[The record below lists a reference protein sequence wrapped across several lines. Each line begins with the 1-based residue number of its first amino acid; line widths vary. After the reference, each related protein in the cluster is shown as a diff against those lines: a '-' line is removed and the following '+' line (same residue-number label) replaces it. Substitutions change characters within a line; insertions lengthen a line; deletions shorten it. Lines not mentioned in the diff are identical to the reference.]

1 MLVMKLTKVTK
12 KMAKEI
18 WKRVPISRFPDYEVS
33 NLGRVRRG
41 KFVRKLTKVSC
52 GYLQVGLYNHCRHRR
67 YYVHRLVAMAFL
79 PNEDLSL
86 DVNHIDGDKTNN
98 RVDNLEWCTRSENH
112 KHAYRIGLKKT
123 TEKQREVAR
132 ITGLHTKNLV
142 PQKRKPV
149 ACFKNGECVKKF
161 ARVHDAFH
169 WLGRTI
175 CGVISKCCRGE
186 VKSYLGY
193 EWRYI

>member
-1 MLVMKLTKVTK
+1 MK
-12 KMAKEI
+12 KMGEEI
-18 WKRVPISRFPDYEVS
+18 WKRIPISQFPDYEVS
-33 NLGRVRRG
+33 NFGRVRRG
-41 KFVRKLTKVSC
+41 KFIRKPVATHS
-52 GYLQVGLYNHCRHRR
+52 GYLEVKLYNHCRHRG
-67 YYVHRLVAMAFL
+67 YFIHRLVAMAFL

-86 DVNHIDGDKTNN
+86 DVNHIDGNKTNN

-123 TEKQREVAR
+123 TEKQREAAR

-142 PQKRKPV
+142 SQKRKPV
-149 ACFKNGECVKKF
+149 ACFKNGERIKEF

-175 CGVISKCCRGE
+175 CGAISKCCRGE